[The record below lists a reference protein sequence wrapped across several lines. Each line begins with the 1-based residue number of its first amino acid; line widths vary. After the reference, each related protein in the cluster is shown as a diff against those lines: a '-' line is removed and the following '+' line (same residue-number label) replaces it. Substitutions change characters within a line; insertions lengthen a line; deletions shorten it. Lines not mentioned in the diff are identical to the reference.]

1 MTYRWHRSM
10 GEIDRDSWNALA
22 DASPTPLMSWEW
34 LEHLESSGSI
44 TAETGWTPTHLT
56 VHDERDSDRMV
67 AAVPLYLRD
76 NSWGEFVFDFAFS
89 ELADQLEKPY
99 YPKLVGMSPAS
110 PTPAFSFLITPGRED
125 ELTSTVFEAITAFC
139 TDNDIS
145 VVQFNFVLPEWK
157 RRLTALG
164 MQAWEH
170 HGFEWRNE
178 GFATF
183 DDYLAR
189 FRKNQRRNIRR
200 ERKSMEEQGVR
211 LEVVHGPDASQ
222 EIYERMAEYYLRT
235 NAQFGPYAA
244 RFLTTEFFTEM
255 PAAVREHVWFT
266 VAWRKTERAGERAAV
281 SPAAEPT
288 SEARDQAPLALS
300 LLVRRGDRVLGRY
313 WGAREPVKDLHFNTC
328 YYAPIEWAIAEGISV
343 FDPGMGSPHKV
354 RRGFR
359 SVPNWS
365 LHYFFDPQMQ
375 MILDANMERIN
386 AYEDNQIRVLDQ
398 AVPYKAQ
405 GNASHNAPDKT

>member
-1 MTYRWHRSM
+1 MSET
-10 GEIDRDSWNALA
+10 DRDSWNALA
-22 DASPTPLMSWEW
+22 DTSPTPLMSWEW

-44 TAETGWTPTHLT
+44 TEATGWTPTHLT
-56 VHDERDSDRMV
+56 VHDEQDDRVV

-89 ELADQLEKPY
+89 ELADELEKPY

-125 ELTSTVFEAITAFC
+125 ELTATVFSAITDFC
-139 TDNDIS
+139 TEHEIP
-145 VVQFNFVLPEWK
+145 VLQFNFVLPEWK
-157 RRLTALG
+157 RRLSALG
-164 MQAWEH
+164 MQPWEH

-178 GFATF
+178 GFTTF

-200 ERKSMEEQGVR
+200 ERRSMEEQGIR
-211 LEVVHGPDASQ
+211 LEVIHGPDAPQ

-244 RFLTTEFFTEM
+244 RFLTTEFFTGM
-255 PAAVREHVWFT
+255 PPAVREHVWFT
-266 VAWRKTERAGERAAV
+266 AAWSGGT
-281 SPAAEPT
+281 
-288 SEARDQAPLALS
+288 APLALS
-300 LLVRRGDRVLGRY
+300 MLVRRGERVLGRY
-313 WGAREPVKDLHFNTC
+313 WGTRQPVKDLHFNTC
-328 YYAPIEWAIAEGISV
+328 YYAPIEWAIAEGITV

-386 AYEDNQIRVLDQ
+386 AYEDNQIRALDE
-398 AVPYKAQ
+398 AVPYKAS
-405 GNASHNAPDKT
+405 GKPADKP